1 MKRIAK
7 NLRYNDEQKSSLKS
21 PKEMKQDFLKNDT
34 TIFNDPID
42 ADQPEHFYIKNFF
55 DNPLYEY
62 VGGEDPDPTII
73 NY

>member
-1 MKRIAK
+1 
-7 NLRYNDEQKSSLKS
+7 
-21 PKEMKQDFLKNDT
+21 MKQDFLKNDT
-34 TIFNDPID
+34 SIFNDPID

-55 DNPLYEY
+55 EYPLYEY